1 MGKSNE
7 GWIDAGAVPEIPA
20 GEPVSITAGTRDL
33 VLVRATS
40 GLKVFEGRCPHQGA
54 LLGEGEVADGRLI
67 CRNHRWKFDC
77 ESGERQGGSSVCLA
91 RYEHRVTEGRLEV
104 YLEEASTTEQSPE
117 VSSVKL
123 RVPEELPGPKGALL
137 LGNAKQIDPE
147 HFHNNLEDWAE
158 QYGTPYTFRLAH
170 QRLVAFSDPKVIA
183 QVLRERPDTFR
194 RARRVKPIFDE
205 LGIDGVFSAE
215 GAAWRPQR
223 KLAIAALSHRNLKN
237 FYGVLA
243 DMAERLRLRWL
254 RVADTGR
261 VLNIQED
268 LMRFTVDV
276 TTMLT
281 FGHDANTLEKG
292 SDVIQRHM
300 EKVFPA
306 LSRRL
311 QAPLPYWRVLKLAKD
326 RDVDKAVSALRSWLA
341 PIVEETRSR
350 LAADPEIAKNPT
362 NFLES
367 MLSSRDE
374 NGQPFSE
381 KRIFGNALTMLLAGE
396 DTTANTLAWAVH
408 ELLDRPESVE
418 RLHDELDA
426 ALGSHHVPASR
437 ETAQGLTFATA
448 VANET
453 MRLRPVAPLLLADAN
468 KEVVIDNVL
477 ITEKTAIALLI
488 RTAALDDAVM
498 PNGKSFIPERWLDP
512 STAEAAQQKLVHIPF
527 GSGPRICPGRS
538 LALLEMNIVLS
549 VLYKNFEVDRVG
561 KSSDVEEL
569 FSFTMIPTNLR
580 VKLRRRRPQPAPNS
594 K

>member
-1 MGKSNE
+1 MSTLDAD
-7 GWIDAGAVPEIPA
+7 WVDAGAVPEIVA
-20 GEPVSITAGTRDL
+20 DEPISITAGTRDL
-33 VLVRATS
+33 VLVRSAS
-40 GLKVFEGRCPHQGA
+40 GMSVFEGRCPHQGA
-54 LLGEGEVADGRLI
+54 LLGEGELANGLLI
-67 CRNHRWKFDC
+67 CRNHRWKFDS
-77 ESGERQGGSSVCLA
+77 ETGERKGGKACLK
-91 RYEHRVTEGRLEV
+91 RFEHRVRDGRLEV
-104 YLEEASTTEQSPE
+104 FLDDTASLEQEPVVDKE
-117 VSSVKL
+117 KL
-123 RVPEELPGPKGALL
+123 RVPEDLPGPKGSLV

-147 HFHNNLEDWAE
+147 HFHNNLEAWAE
-158 QYGTPYTFRLAH
+158 EFGTPYTFRLAN
-170 QRLVAFSDPKVIA
+170 QRLVAFSDPQVIA

-194 RARRVKPIFDE
+194 RARRVQPIFDE

-215 GAAWRPQR
+215 GDAWRPQR

-237 FYGVLA
+237 FYDGLA
-243 DMAERLRLRWL
+243 QMAERLRQRWL

-261 VLNIQED
+261 VLNIQDD

-311 QAPLPYWRVLKLAKD
+311 QSPVPYWRLLKLAKD
-326 RDVDKAVSALRSWLA
+326 RDVDKAIASLRSWLA
-341 PIVEETRSR
+341 PIVEETRAR
-350 LAADPEIAKNPT
+350 LKANPELAKSPT

-381 KRIFGNALTMLLAGE
+381 ERIFGNALTMLLAGE

-408 ELLDRPESVE
+408 ELLDRPESVTRFRE
-418 RLHDELDA
+418 ELDET
-426 ALGSHHVPASR
+426 LGTHAVPPDR
-437 ETAQGLTFATA
+437 ETAQGLAFATA
-448 VANET
+448 IANET

-468 KEVVIDNVL
+468 KDVVLDNIR
-477 ITEKTAIALLI
+477 ITPKTAIVLLI

-512 STAEAAQQKLVHIPF
+512 STAEAAQQKLVHLPF

-538 LALLEMNIVLS
+538 LALLELNLVLS
-549 VLYKNFEVDRVG
+549 VLYKNFEVERVG
-561 KSSDVEEL
+561 KSADVEEV
-569 FSFTMIPTNLR
+569 FSFTMVPTNLR
-580 VKLRRRRPQPAPNS
+580 VKLRRRR
-594 K
+594 

>member
-1 MGKSNE
+1 MSKTNAT
-7 GWIDAGAVPEIPA
+7 WVDAGAVPEVAPDTPTSLMA
-20 GEPVSITAGTRDL
+20 DEREL
-33 VLVRATS
+33 VLVKSAG
-40 GLKVFEGRCPHQGA
+40 GLKVYEGRCPHQGA
-54 LLGEGEVADGRLI
+54 LLAEGEIEAGQLI

-77 ESGERQGGSSVCLA
+77 ETGKREGGTACL
-91 RYEHRVTEGRLEV
+91 RHYEHRVTNGRLEV
-104 YLEEASTTEQSPE
+104 RLEDTFDPNQEPE
-117 VSSVKL
+117 LVSEKL
-123 RVPEELPGPKGALL
+123 RLPEELPGPKGSRL
-137 LGNAKQIDPE
+137 LGNAKQIDPA
-147 HFHNNLEDWAE
+147 HFHNNLEAWAE
-158 QYGTPYTFRLAH
+158 QYGTPYTFRLVH
-170 QRLVAFSDPKVIA
+170 QRLVAFSDPKAIA
-183 QVLRERPDTFR
+183 HVLRQRPDTFR
-194 RARRVKPIFDE
+194 RARRVKPIFEE

-237 FYGVLA
+237 FYEVLA
-243 DMAERLRLRWL
+243 GMAERLRKRWL

-261 VLNIQED
+261 VLDIQED

-300 EKVFPA
+300 EKVFPT

-311 QAPLPYWRVLKLAKD
+311 QSTVPYWRVLKLAKD
-326 RDVDKAVSALRSWLA
+326 RDVDKAILALRTWLA
-341 PIVEETRSR
+341 PIVEETRAR
-350 LAADPEIAKNPT
+350 LKANPELAEAPT

-374 NGQPFSE
+374 NGAPFSE
-381 KRIFGNALTMLLAGE
+381 ERIFGNALTMLLAGE

-408 ELLDRPESVE
+408 HLLDRPESVA
-418 RLHDELDA
+418 RFHQELDED
-426 ALGSHHVPASR
+426 LGSDTVPR
-437 ETAQGLTFATA
+437 DHETAQGLTFATA
-448 VANET
+448 IANET

-468 KEVVIDNVL
+468 KDVVVDNIL
-477 ITEKTAIALLI
+477 ITEKTTIALLT
-488 RTAALDDAVM
+488 RSAAIDDSVM

-561 KSSDVEEL
+561 DSGDVEEL
-569 FSFTMIPTNLR
+569 FSFTVVPTNLR
-580 VKLRRRRPQPAPNS
+580 VKLRRR